1 MPTDRSAW
9 LDGLRGLTIALVV
22 LYHCRLALS
31 IVLQQAGRDFHF
43 LVYNLDAFLGM
54 ARMPA
59 FFLCSGI
66 LFAGPAMR
74 GWRWFLTAR
83 LNWTIWIAALWGLI
97 SIVLILSGFP
107 LYLMIQSGN
116 MSLVRLA
123 LIDPIGNMWF
133 IYAIAVLGFFGMAV
147 RHLNPVMVI
156 AVALTCSS
164 AALMLV
170 QHVDFPKGLEQM
182 VWNLGT
188 RGFLFF
194 AIGLV
199 LTRQLR
205 TPIRGGFG
213 IFALGLITWAG
224 CYYILKNVDHAQ
236 NVYRLVLSVPA
247 TFGAIAALQAL
258 LAWLPALSRLIV
270 RIGRQSLEVF
280 LLHQVFIGICV
291 LALRDLAEQGV
302 SGLLLLAIMFTAT
315 LTLSLAFGRLLHM
328 IPRNPMFSN
337 PIRIGHSPL
346 VQRQVS
352 G

>member
-74 GWRWFLTAR
+74 GWRWFVTAR

-107 LYLMIQSGN
+107 LYLMIQAGD

-164 AALMLV
+164 TALMLV

-182 VWNLGT
+182 IWNLGT

-199 LTRQLR
+199 LTRQLK

-224 CYYILKNVDHAQ
+224 CYYVLKNVDHAQ
-236 NVYRLVLSVPA
+236 NIYRLVLSVPA
-247 TFGAIAALQAL
+247 TFGAIVALQVL
-258 LAWLPALSRLIV
+258 LARLPAMSHLMG
-270 RIGRQSLEVF
+270 RIGRRSLEIF

-291 LALRDLAEQGV
+291 LALRDLAGQGAN
-302 SGLLLLAIMFTAT
+302 GPLLLALMFAAT
-315 LTLSLAFGRLLHM
+315 LTLSLASGALLRA
-328 IPRNPMFSN
+328 IPRNPLFSN
-337 PIRIGHSPL
+337 PIRVGHSPL
-346 VQRQVS
+346 VQRQASV
-352 G
+352 